1 MNSTTSS
8 QFVPSRR
15 MGLYEPVHEMVIWGD
30 FNHKNLL
37 DPSPFSML
45 EVDTNLDNQSEDTSH
60 GTVGPSNRY
69 DQETSKPDDKI
80 RRRLAQNREAAR
92 KSRLRKKAYV
102 QQLEKSKMRLIQVE
116 QELQRARQQV
126 KKIVFVP
133 FWTYWSDIAAF
144 EREYAQWIEEQNRQI
159 SQLKNALQSET
170 KDEELC
176 RLVDSV
182 MMHYTNLFAM
192 KGKAAKADAF
202 YIMSGLWKTSA
213 ERFFLWIG
221 GFRPSELLKVIWP
234 HLEPLQEPQCME
246 ISNLRQS
253 CQQAEDALSQGM
265 EKLHRILTETI
276 AEGSLVET
284 NYLHQIGAT
293 IDKLEALVRFV
304 VQADHLRQETLQQI
318 CRILSPQQAAR
329 GLLALGDYMQ
339 RLRALSSCWS
349 SRTREQ
355 AA

>member
-1 MNSTTSS
+1 MNSTSS

-102 QQLEKSKMRLIQVE
+102 QQLEKSKMRLIQGLSVSSGTDIG
-116 QELQRARQQV
+116 QLGGS
-126 KKIVFVP
+126 IHP
-133 FWTYWSDIAAF
+133 DIAAF

-159 SQLKNALQSET
+159 LQLKNALQSQT

-176 RLVDSV
+176 RLVDCV

-192 KGKAAKADAF
+192 KAKASKADAF

-221 GFRPSELLKVIWP
+221 GFRPSELLKVLWP

-318 CRILSPQQAAR
+318 SRILSPRQAAR

-349 SRTREQ
+349 SRTRQQ